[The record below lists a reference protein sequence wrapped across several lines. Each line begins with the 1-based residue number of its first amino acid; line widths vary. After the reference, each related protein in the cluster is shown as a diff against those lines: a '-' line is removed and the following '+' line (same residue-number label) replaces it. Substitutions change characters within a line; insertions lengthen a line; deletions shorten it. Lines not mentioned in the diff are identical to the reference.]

1 VSRAFSACVCGNQF
15 PGAMP
20 QAESDIAPL
29 AVNTI
34 GSRRV
39 FGKKRENTCLICF
52 ADSAL
57 GDQPGHEM
65 SRRDVEAQIGSR
77 TSLRRTVHFDVSS
90 MQPAVGTSSLLRS
103 ASLRRNFVYAIAHP
117 P

>member
-1 VSRAFSACVCGNQF
+1 MESSNGSAESAFHRWT
-15 PGAMP
+15 
-20 QAESDIAPL
+20 ESDIAPL

-39 FGKKRENTCLICF
+39 FGKKRENTRLICF

-77 TSLRRTVHFDVSS
+77 TSLRRNVHFDVSS
-90 MQPAVGTSSLLRS
+90 IQPAVGTFYFLGSALLD
-103 ASLRRNFVYAIAHP
+103 RNLFYAIAHLP
-117 P
+117 INR

>member
-1 VSRAFSACVCGNQF
+1 MESEPRFQRLCLWQTNF

-20 QAESDIAPL
+20 QAESDMAPL
-29 AVNTI
+29 ALNTI
-34 GSRRV
+34 GSRRAL
-39 FGKKRENTCLICF
+39 GKKTKNTCLICF

-77 TSLRRTVHFDVSS
+77 TSLRSDVHFDVSAIH
-90 MQPAVGTSSLLRS
+90 PAFGTFYFLGGALLDR
-103 ASLRRNFVYAIAHP
+103 
-117 P
+117 